1 MADPDAHGVV
11 IEGARTGLDYPLPG
25 LVHDEDCDRTSSFTA
40 PFSYCD
46 LNGHMNNTR
55 YLDVAEDLLAGPAEG
70 RELSV
75 VALQYMAEVRMG
87 ETVDLLWREDE
98 ESAYVVGIKG
108 GERCFRI
115 RLEYR

>member
-1 MADPDAHGVV
+1 
-11 IEGARTGLDYPLPG
+11 
-25 LVHDEDCDRTSSFTA
+25 
-40 PFSYCD
+40 
-46 LNGHMNNTR
+46 
-55 YLDVAEDLLAGPAEG
+55 
-70 RELSV
+70 
-75 VALQYMAEVRMG
+75 MG